1 MSGRLALCR
10 ALCDRRHHAACP
22 LSGGRGTGIGAL
34 RRDGSVVTTPWPDFG
49 ALFADPDP
57 LRAAQ
62 ALDLSRQEPVAVQRL
77 LAPAVDRAQ
86 VIGTGGNYADHA
98 AEARTGG
105 LAVTEPVFMPYLWGA
120 VIGPGDDIV
129 IPTEDTQT
137 DYEVELSVV
146 IGRTARRLTEQTAMD
161 AVFGFTI
168 VNDVS
173 AREVMV
179 REKMQVMLSKSVDTF
194 LPVGPHVVTKDEIPD
209 LYDLQIATY
218 LNGQL
223 RQHSNTGL
231 MTARV
236 PALLAAITR
245 TVTLHPGDI
254 VTTGTPGGVGFFRDP
269 PEFMQPGDTIVAE
282 VEHVGRL
289 ANRVVR
295 GW

>member
-1 MSGRLALCR
+1 MRLVR
-10 ALCDRRHHAACP
+10 YQAA
-22 LSGGRGTGIGAL
+22 GGTGIGAV
-34 RRDGSVVTTPWPDFG
+34 RPDGSVVTTPWPDFG
-49 ALFADPDP
+49 ALFAEPDP

-62 ALDLSRQEPVAVQRL
+62 ALELSRQEPVAVQRL

-105 LAVTEPVFMPYLWGA
+105 LVVAEPVFMPYLWGA
-120 VIGPGDDIV
+120 VIGPEDNIV
-129 IPTEDTQT
+129 IPAEDTLT

-146 IGRTARRLTEQTAMD
+146 IGQTARGLTEKTAMD
-161 AVFGFTI
+161 AVFGFTV

-231 MTARV
+231 MTVRI

-245 TVTLHPGDI
+245 TITLHPGDI

-289 ANRVVR
+289 VNRVVR

>member
-1 MSGRLALCR
+1 MRLVR
-10 ALCDRRHHAACP
+10 YQAA
-22 LSGGRGTGIGAL
+22 GGTGIGVV
-34 RRDGSVVTTPWPDFG
+34 RPDGSVVTTPWPDFG
-49 ALFADPDP
+49 ALFAEPDP

-62 ALDLSRQEPVAVQRL
+62 VLDLSRQELVVVQRL

-105 LAVTEPVFMPYLWGA
+105 LVVAEPVFMPYLWGA
-120 VIGPGDDIV
+120 VIGPEDDIV

-146 IGRTARRLTEQTAMD
+146 IGQTARGLTQETAMD

-231 MTARV
+231 MTVRV

-289 ANRVVR
+289 TNRVVR

>member
-1 MSGRLALCR
+1 MRLVRYQA
-10 ALCDRRHHAACP
+10 ARR
-22 LSGGRGTGIGAL
+22 TGVGAV
-34 RRDGSVVTTPWPDFG
+34 RPDGSVVPTPWPDFG
-49 ALFADPDP
+49 ALFAEPDP

-86 VIGTGGNYADHA
+86 VIGTGGNYSDHA

-105 LAVTEPVFMPYLWGA
+105 LVVAEPVFMPYLWGA
-120 VIGPGDDIV
+120 VIGPEDDIV

-146 IGRTARRLTEQTAMD
+146 IGQTARGLTEETAMD
-161 AVFGFTI
+161 AVFGFTV

-209 LYDLQIATY
+209 LYDLEIATY

-231 MTARV
+231 MTVRV
-236 PALLAAITR
+236 PALLSAITR

-269 PEFMQPGDTIVAE
+269 PEFMRPGDTVVAE
-282 VEHVGRL
+282 VQHVGRL
-289 ANRVVR
+289 TNRVVR

>member
-1 MSGRLALCR
+1 MRLVR
-10 ALCDRRHHAACP
+10 YQAA
-22 LSGGRGTGIGAL
+22 GGTGIGAV
-34 RRDGSVVTTPWPDFG
+34 RPDGSVVTTPWPDFG
-49 ALFADPDP
+49 ALFAEPDP

-62 ALDLSRQEPVAVQRL
+62 AVDQSRQEPVTVQRL

-105 LAVTEPVFMPYLWGA
+105 LVVAEPVFMPYLWGA
-120 VIGPGDDIV
+120 VIGPEDDIV

-146 IGRTARRLTEQTAMD
+146 IGQTARGLTEETAMD
-161 AVFGFTI
+161 AVFGFTV

-194 LPVGPHVVTKDEIPD
+194 LPVGPQVVTKDEIPD
-209 LYDLQIATY
+209 LYDLEIATY

-231 MTARV
+231 MTVRV
-236 PALLAAITR
+236 PALLSAITR

-269 PEFMQPGDTIVAE
+269 PEFMRPGDTIVAE

-289 ANRVVR
+289 TNRVVR

>member
-1 MSGRLALCR
+1 MRLVR
-10 ALCDRRHHAACP
+10 YQAA
-22 LSGGRGTGIGAL
+22 GGIGIGAV
-34 RRDGSVVTTPWPDFG
+34 RPDGSVVTTPWPDFG
-49 ALFADPDP
+49 ALFAEPDP

-62 ALDLSRQEPVAVQRL
+62 ALDRSRQEPVTVQRL
-77 LAPAVDRAQ
+77 LAPVVDRAQ

-98 AEARTGG
+98 AEARSGG
-105 LAVTEPVFMPYLWGA
+105 LVVAEPVFMPYLWGA
-120 VIGPGDDIV
+120 VIGPEDDIV
-129 IPTEDTQT
+129 IPAEDTQT

-146 IGRTARRLTEQTAMD
+146 IGQTARRLTEETAMD
-161 AVFGFTI
+161 AVFGFTV

-209 LYDLQIATY
+209 LYDLEIATY

-231 MTARV
+231 MTVRV
-236 PALLAAITR
+236 PALLTAITR

-282 VEHVGRL
+282 VERVGRL
-289 ANRVVR
+289 TNRVVR

>member
-1 MSGRLALCR
+1 MRVVR
-10 ALCDRRHHAACP
+10 YQAA
-22 LSGGRGTGIGAL
+22 GGTGIGAV
-34 RRDGSVVTTPWPDFG
+34 RPDGSVVTMPWPDFG
-49 ALFADPDP
+49 ALFAEPDP

-105 LAVTEPVFMPYLWGA
+105 LVVAEPVFMPYLWGA
-120 VIGPGDDIV
+120 VIGPDDDIV
-129 IPTEDTQT
+129 IPTADTQT

-146 IGRTARRLTEQTAMD
+146 IGRTARGLTEETAMD
-161 AVFGFTI
+161 AVFGFTV

-209 LYDLQIATY
+209 LYDLEIATY

-231 MTARV
+231 MTVRV

-282 VEHVGRL
+282 VERVGRL
-289 ANRVVR
+289 TNRVVR

>member
-1 MSGRLALCR
+1 MRLVR
-10 ALCDRRHHAACP
+10 YQAA
-22 LSGGRGTGIGAL
+22 GGTGIGAV
-34 RRDGSVVTTPWPDFG
+34 RPDGSVVTTPWPDFG
-49 ALFADPDP
+49 ALFAEPDP

-62 ALDLSRQEPVAVQRL
+62 ALDLSRQETVVVQRL
-77 LAPAVDRAQ
+77 LAPVVDRAQ

-105 LAVTEPVFMPYLWGA
+105 LVVAEPVFMPYLWGA
-120 VIGPGDDIV
+120 VIGPEDDIV

-146 IGRTARRLTEQTAMD
+146 IGQTARGLTEETAMD
-161 AVFGFTI
+161 AVFGFTV

-194 LPVGPHVVTKDEIPD
+194 LPVGPHVVTKDEILD

-231 MTARV
+231 MTVRV

-254 VTTGTPGGVGFFRDP
+254 VTTGTPGGVGFFRNP

-289 ANRVVR
+289 TNRVVR

>member
-1 MSGRLALCR
+1 MRLVR
-10 ALCDRRHHAACP
+10 YQAA
-22 LSGGRGTGIGAL
+22 GGTGVGAV
-34 RRDGSVVTTPWPDFG
+34 RPDGSVVTTPWPDFG

-62 ALDLSRQEPVAVQRL
+62 
-77 LAPAVDRAQ
+77 
-86 VIGTGGNYADHA
+86 
-98 AEARTGG
+98 G
-105 LAVTEPVFMPYLWGA
+105 LVFMPYLWGA
-120 VIGPGDDIV
+120 VIGPEDDIV

-146 IGRTARRLTEQTAMD
+146 IGQTARGLTEETAMD

-194 LPVGPHVVTKDEIPD
+194 LPVGPHVVTKDEIGD

-223 RQHSNTGL
+223 RQHSSTGL
-231 MTARV
+231 MTVRV

-289 ANRVVR
+289 TNRVVR

>member
-1 MSGRLALCR
+1 MRLVR
-10 ALCDRRHHAACP
+10 YQAA
-22 LSGGRGTGIGAL
+22 GGTGVGAMQP
-34 RRDGSVVTTPWPDFG
+34 DGSVVTTPWRDFG
-49 ALFADPDP
+49 VLFAEPDP

-62 ALDLSRQEPVAVQRL
+62 ALDLSRQEPVVVQRL

-105 LAVTEPVFMPYLWGA
+105 LVVAEPVFMPYLWGA
-120 VIGPGDDIV
+120 VIGPEDDIV

-146 IGRTARRLTEQTAMD
+146 IGQTARGLTEETAMD

-173 AREVMV
+173 AREVML

-194 LPVGPHVVTKDEIPD
+194 LPVGPHVVTKDEIGD
-209 LYDLQIATY
+209 LYDLEIATY

-231 MTARV
+231 MTVRV

-289 ANRVVR
+289 TNRVVR

>member
-1 MSGRLALCR
+1 MRLVRYQAAGR
-10 ALCDRRHHAACP
+10 
-22 LSGGRGTGIGAL
+22 TGVGAV
-34 RRDGSVVTTPWPDFG
+34 RPDGSVVTTPWPDFG
-49 ALFADPDP
+49 ALFAEPDP

-77 LAPAVDRAQ
+77 LAPVVDRAQ

-105 LAVTEPVFMPYLWGA
+105 LVVAEPVFMPYLWGA
-120 VIGPGDDIV
+120 VIGPDDDIV

-146 IGRTARRLTEQTAMD
+146 IGQTARGLTDKTAMD

-209 LYDLQIATY
+209 LYDLEIATY

-223 RQHSNTGL
+223 RQHSSTGL

-236 PALLAAITR
+236 PTLLAAITR

-282 VEHVGRL
+282 VEQVGRL
-289 ANRVVR
+289 TNRVVR

>member
-1 MSGRLALCR
+1 MRLVRYQAAGR
-10 ALCDRRHHAACP
+10 
-22 LSGGRGTGIGAL
+22 TGIGAV
-34 RRDGSVVTTPWPDFG
+34 RPDGSVVTTPWPDFG
-49 ALFADPDP
+49 TLFAEPDP
-57 LRAAQ
+57 LQAAQ
-62 ALDLSRQEPVAVQRL
+62 ALDLPRQEPVAVQRL

-105 LAVTEPVFMPYLWGA
+105 LAVAEPVFMPYLWGA

-146 IGRTARRLTEQTAMD
+146 IGQTARGLTEQTAMD

-223 RQHSNTGL
+223 RQHSSTAL
-231 MTARV
+231 MTVRV

>member
-1 MSGRLALCR
+1 MRLVR
-10 ALCDRRHHAACP
+10 YQAA
-22 LSGGRGTGIGAL
+22 GWTGIGAV
-34 RRDGSVVTTPWPDFG
+34 RPDGSVVTTPWPDFG
-49 ALFADPDP
+49 ALFAEPDP

-62 ALDLSRQEPVAVQRL
+62 ALDLSRQEPVAVQRF
-77 LAPAVDRAQ
+77 LAPVVDRAQ
-86 VIGTGGNYADHA
+86 IIGTGGNYADHA

-105 LAVTEPVFMPYLWGA
+105 LVVAEPVFMPYLWGA

-129 IPTEDTQT
+129 IPAEDTQA

-146 IGRTARRLTEQTAMD
+146 IGQTARGLTEETAMD
-161 AVFGFTI
+161 AVFGFTV

-223 RQHSNTGL
+223 RQHSSTAL
-231 MTARV
+231 MTVRV

-269 PEFMQPGDTIVAE
+269 PEFMQPGDTIIAE

>member
-1 MSGRLALCR
+1 MRLVR
-10 ALCDRRHHAACP
+10 YQAA
-22 LSGGRGTGIGAL
+22 GGTGIGAV
-34 RRDGSVVTTPWPDFG
+34 RPDGSVVTTPWPDFG

-62 ALDLSRQEPVAVQRL
+62 ALELSRQEPVAVQRL

-86 VIGTGGNYADHA
+86 VIGTGGNYADHV
-98 AEARTGG
+98 AEARPGG
-105 LAVTEPVFMPYLWGA
+105 LVVAEPVFTPYLWGA
-120 VIGPGDDIV
+120 VIGPEDNIV
-129 IPTEDTQT
+129 IPAEDTQT

-146 IGRTARRLTEQTAMD
+146 IGQIARGLTEETAMD
-161 AVFGFTI
+161 AVFGFTV

-209 LYDLQIATY
+209 LYDLEIATY

-231 MTARV
+231 MTVRV

-289 ANRVVR
+289 TNRVVR

>member
-1 MSGRLALCR
+1 MRLVR
-10 ALCDRRHHAACP
+10 YQAA
-22 LSGGRGTGIGAL
+22 GGTGIGAV
-34 RRDGSVVTTPWPDFG
+34 RPDGSVVTTPWPDFG
-49 ALFADPDP
+49 ALFAEPDP

-62 ALDLSRQEPVAVQRL
+62 ALDLSRRETVVVQRL
-77 LAPAVDRAQ
+77 LAPVVDRAQ

-105 LAVTEPVFMPYLWGA
+105 LVVAEPVFMPYLWGA
-120 VIGPGDDIV
+120 VIGPEDDIV

-146 IGRTARRLTEQTAMD
+146 IGQTARGLTEETAMD

-194 LPVGPHVVTKDEIPD
+194 LPVGPHVVTKDEILD

-231 MTARV
+231 MTVRV

-254 VTTGTPGGVGFFRDP
+254 VTTGTPGGVGFFRNP

-289 ANRVVR
+289 TNRVVR

>member
-1 MSGRLALCR
+1 MRLVR
-10 ALCDRRHHAACP
+10 YQAA
-22 LSGGRGTGIGAL
+22 GGTGIGAV
-34 RRDGSVVTTPWPDFG
+34 RPDGSVVTTPWPDFG
-49 ALFADPDP
+49 ALFAEPDP

-62 ALDLSRQEPVAVQRL
+62 VLELSRQEPVAVQRL

-105 LAVTEPVFMPYLWGA
+105 LVVAEPVFMPYLWGA
-120 VIGPGDDIV
+120 VIGPEDNIV
-129 IPTEDTQT
+129 IPAEDTLT

-146 IGRTARRLTEQTAMD
+146 IGQTARGLTEETAMD
-161 AVFGFTI
+161 AVFGFTV

-231 MTARV
+231 MTVRV

-245 TVTLHPGDI
+245 TITLHPGDI

-289 ANRVVR
+289 TNRVVR

>member
-1 MSGRLALCR
+1 MRLVR
-10 ALCDRRHHAACP
+10 YQAA
-22 LSGGRGTGIGAL
+22 GGTGIGAV
-34 RRDGSVVTTPWPDFG
+34 RPDGSVVTTPWPDFG
-49 ALFADPDP
+49 ALFAEPDL

-62 ALDLSRQEPVAVQRL
+62 AIDLSRQEPVAVQRL
-77 LAPAVDRAQ
+77 LAPVVDRVQ

-105 LAVTEPVFMPYLWGA
+105 LVVAEPVFMPYLWGA
-120 VIGPGDDIV
+120 VIGPEDDIV

-146 IGRTARRLTEQTAMD
+146 IGQTARGLTEETAMD

-194 LPVGPHVVTKDEIPD
+194 LPVGPHVVTRDEIPD
-209 LYDLQIATY
+209 LYDLEIATY

-231 MTARV
+231 MTVRV

-289 ANRVVR
+289 TNRVVR

>member
-1 MSGRLALCR
+1 MRLVR
-10 ALCDRRHHAACP
+10 YQAA
-22 LSGGRGTGIGAL
+22 GGTGIGAV
-34 RRDGSVVTTPWPDFG
+34 RPDRSVVTTPWPDFG
-49 ALFADPDP
+49 ALFAEPDP

-105 LAVTEPVFMPYLWGA
+105 LVVAEPVFMPYLWGA
-120 VIGPGDDIV
+120 VIGPEDNIV
-129 IPTEDTQT
+129 IPAEDTQT
-137 DYEVELSVV
+137 DYEVELAVV
-146 IGRTARRLTEQTAMD
+146 IGQTARGLTEETAMD
-161 AVFGFTI
+161 AVFGFTV

-209 LYDLQIATY
+209 LYDLEIATY

-231 MTARV
+231 MTVRV
-236 PALLAAITR
+236 PALLTAITR

-289 ANRVVR
+289 TNRVVR

>member
-1 MSGRLALCR
+1 MRLVR
-10 ALCDRRHHAACP
+10 YQAA
-22 LSGGRGTGIGAL
+22 GGTGIGAV
-34 RRDGSVVTTPWPDFG
+34 RPDGSVVTTPWPDFG
-49 ALFADPDP
+49 ALFAEPDP

-62 ALDLSRQEPVAVQRL
+62 ALELSRQEPVAVQRL

-98 AEARTGG
+98 AVARTGG
-105 LAVTEPVFMPYLWGA
+105 LVVAEPVFMPYLWGA
-120 VIGPGDDIV
+120 VIGPEDNIV
-129 IPTEDTQT
+129 IPAEDTLT

-146 IGRTARRLTEQTAMD
+146 IGQTARGLTEKTAMD
-161 AVFGFTI
+161 AVFGFTV

-231 MTARV
+231 MTVRI

-245 TVTLHPGDI
+245 TITLHPGDI

-289 ANRVVR
+289 VNRVVR

>member
-1 MSGRLALCR
+1 MRLVRYQAAGR
-10 ALCDRRHHAACP
+10 
-22 LSGGRGTGIGAL
+22 TGVGAV
-34 RRDGSVVTTPWPDFG
+34 RPDGAVVTTPWPDFG
-49 ALFADPDP
+49 ALFAGPDP

-62 ALDLSRQEPVAVQRL
+62 ALDLSGQEPVAVQRL
-77 LAPAVDRAQ
+77 LAPVVDRAQ

-105 LAVTEPVFMPYLWGA
+105 LVVAEPVFMPYLWGA
-120 VIGPGDDIV
+120 VIGPDDDIV

-146 IGRTARRLTEQTAMD
+146 IGQTARGLTEQTAMD
-161 AVFGFTI
+161 AVFGFTV

-209 LYDLQIATY
+209 LYDLEIATY

-223 RQHSNTGL
+223 RQHSSTGL
-231 MTARV
+231 MTVRV

-282 VEHVGRL
+282 VEQVGRL
-289 ANRVVR
+289 TNRVVR